1 MENIEEFES
10 KVPILDVELHTPKSP
25 DENNQQEYVI
35 TLHNS
40 DDLDDFYNDMETD
53 GGSLYIPGRAI
64 PVDKRRPLSRN
75 THYRLTEDEALLIK
89 NDPRV
94 LSVELSLEE
103 KGQKVISS
111 WTQYSDS
118 WSKKSD
124 NTSLAGAIVGGKN
137 WGLYYCVNG
146 GVVVGGW
153 GFDGAFTEIPGTVV
167 TTSSGKNV
175 DVVICDGHLK
185 PDHPQFAKNIDGTGG
200 SRAIQKNWY
209 ADNPQVTGGS
219 AGTYTYTYT
228 TTDDNHGC
236 HVGGTVAGNTQGWA
250 RDANIYNIS
259 PFAVNSQAL
268 LDYIKYWHIN
278 KPINPLTGRQNPTV
292 VNCSWGFPSQIRL
305 GIGTST
311 ASTAYTR
318 WVRFRGKLYH
328 TTNWRPYDF
337 GYPLVPTTPLF
348 LTAQDSTLI
357 DNSPSAYTISNTT
370 GVVSVNTTTPF
381 ANTYSWQFNG
391 TKYVTVSSADLA
403 FDNGSFTV
411 DFWINFDNLPG
422 TASNGRMTIFS
433 TDSTGYFNLSF
444 SNTQIIITDTT
455 SQSGYTFDYSV
466 SVDTWYHVAIVRNGS
481 STVDCYVN
489 GTIGT
494 AVSYSS
500 VLTSPTVLTIGKNAL
515 TNGQYFSGF
524 ISNLRFIK
532 QPVYTQSFLL
542 PSSELLAPTGGAT
555 EGVGFMIA
563 KIGFFWVIISQ
574 GRVSSVEADVTDLMN
589 LGVKVVFAAGN
600 EYSYIGSPTADPT
613 DRYNDYVITNLEQV
627 IYPKRGGVGAVTGCM
642 CVGAVSNQTDYRK
655 GAYSN
660 TGPRI
665 DIWAPGSYIQSSLNN
680 SSAATVVDSR
690 NNSYVEAKES
700 GTSMAAPQV
709 AGIIACLS
717 ETYPNLTQAEAVAY
731 IKNKAFK
738 TELPEFIAG
747 NGADLAPIDNYLV
760 EGYINPGGATRDIL
774 RYHNDRSVDGNT
786 FPKINN
792 KLRPSNTTGG
802 VMFPRPRIRLR

>member
-35 TLHNS
+35 TLHNL

-64 PVDKRRPLSRN
+64 PVDNRRPLSRN

-94 LSVELSLEE
+94 LSIELSLEE
-103 KGQKVISS
+103 KGQKVIPS

-118 WSKKSD
+118 WSKG
-124 NTSLAGAIVGGKN
+124 TATAIGGKN
-137 WGLYYCVNG
+137 WGLYYSVNG
-146 GVVVGGW
+146 NDVPGVSYWGW
-153 GFDGAFTEIPGTVV
+153 EATPDITATVV
-167 TTSSGKNV
+167 TTTSGKNV
-175 DVVICDGHLK
+175 DVVICDGHLN
-185 PDHPQFAKNIDGTGG
+185 PAHPQFAKNTDGTGG

-209 ADNPQVTGGS
+209 ADNLQVTGGS
-219 AGTYTYTYT
+219 AETYTYTYT
-228 TTDDNHGC
+228 TSDDDHGC
-236 HVGGTVAGNTQGWA
+236 HVGGITAGNTQGWA

-259 PFAVNSQAL
+259 PFAVNPTESL
-268 LDYIKYWHIN
+268 LDYIKYWHVN
-278 KPINPLTGRQNPTV
+278 KPINPATGRQNPTV
-292 VNCSWGFPSQIRL
+292 INCSWGFTSQIRL

-311 ASTAYTR
+311 ASTGYTR

-337 GYPLVPTTPLF
+337 GYPAVPTTPLF

-357 DNSPSAYTISNTT
+357 DNSPNTYTISNTT
-370 GVVSVNTTTPF
+370 NVVSVNTTIPF

-391 TKYVTVSSADLA
+391 TQYVTVSSADLA
-403 FDNGSFTV
+403 FDSGSFTV

-433 TDSTGYFNLSF
+433 TNSTGYFNLSF

-455 SQSGYTFDYSV
+455 NQSAYTFNYSV
-466 SVDTWYHVAIVRNGS
+466 SVDTWYHIAIVRNGS

-494 AVSYSS
+494 SVSYSS
-500 VLTSPTVLTIGKNAL
+500 VLTSPTVLTIGKNAS
-515 TNGQYFSGF
+515 TDEQHFSGF

-532 QPVYTQSFLL
+532 QPVYTQSFSL
-542 PSSELLAPTGGAT
+542 PSNELLAPTGGAT
-555 EGVGFMIA
+555 NGVGFYIV
-563 KIGFFWVIISQ
+563 KIGLFWVIYNQ
-574 GRVSSVEADVTDLMN
+574 ARVSSVEADVTDLMN
-589 LGVKVVFAAGN
+589 LGVKVIFAAGN
-600 EYSYIGSPTADPT
+600 EYSYVASPTADPT
-613 DRYNDYVITNLEQV
+613 DRYNDYVITNLYELF
-627 IYPKRGGVGAVTGCM
+627 YPKRGGVGAVTGCM
-642 CVGAVSNQTDYRK
+642 CVGAVSSMSDVRK
-655 GAYSN
+655 AVYSN
-660 TGPRI
+660 AGTRI
-665 DIWAPGSYIQSSLNN
+665 DIWAPGSAIQSSINN
-680 SSAATVVDSR
+680 ASGATVVDAR
-690 NNSYVEAKES
+690 NNAYVEEKLD

-709 AGIIACLS
+709 TGIIACLS

-738 TELPEFIAG
+738 NALLEFIAG
-747 NGADLAPIDNYLV
+747 NGADIFPIDNYQPGVNL
-760 EGYINPGGATRDIL
+760 NPGGGTRDIL
-774 RYHNDRSVDGNT
+774 RYHNERSFDGNT